1 MGGILNLMKSGSGKS
16 PFLFSVFFTIVYIG
30 MSFRKQNYLKGFYMN
45 KERLV
50 KSIILGILMLVTI
63 WFGFRPVIQGTV
75 FRNYLKMIRKDLNF
89 DDFEYATIVI
99 GSEPEGIASAL
110 ACARTGL
117 KTLLVTEDS
126 DLGAY
131 ITSGKISSMN
141 PQKGYINGKRVSLN
155 EGIYEEIFGKFS
167 IGFSSREYETQ
178 IKKLVEAEKSLEVI
192 YNSKVTDVEI
202 DNQTLRAITV
212 ENSRG
217 KFTYKAQNFID
228 ATLDGKLLKLCGTP
242 FKKGSEDIGF
252 REFYSPV
259 EFNFCVTGVDTEALR
274 KSRKTTNFLDD
285 FQLALLSYKKIKP
298 NTKIVSPAFIILN
311 ESEVVISGLQVYG
324 VNVEDEGAL
333 KAAYKEAEQEAIML
347 TAYLKN
353 VVSAFRDCKYKEG
366 PADLFIP
373 EYLHYEG
380 RYTLTVADIMENRSF
395 EDGIA
400 LCSEKVDASKFTK
413 DNLEYIV
420 VSPHVYSIPLGSI
433 IPVNLE
439 NVLMTGAKA
448 SFSSLAATSAGTIPA
463 RITVGESAGLVSA
476 YSFLNQISPLEILN
490 RPEELKNLRKYL
502 KRGGV
507 YLEDFSE
514 YILVEGTQERLV
526 DLPVYPYI
534 KVLAE
539 YGLIAG
545 GTDNDYR
552 LDSRVSQELLAVLLK
567 NAMVKMAPDFYTL
580 EMDELLTKYEK
591 KATLTGETAGEMI
604 LDVLG
609 ISWEEGK
616 ALSRMKE
623 VLPSDLLDD
632 LGKEEPVTMD
642 VVYVL
647 AVEAINTLKH

>member
-1 MGGILNLMKSGSGKS
+1 M
-16 PFLFSVFFTIVYIG
+16 
-30 MSFRKQNYLKGFYMN
+30 
-45 KERLV
+45 
-50 KSIILGILMLVTI
+50 
-63 WFGFRPVIQGTV
+63 
-75 FRNYLKMIRKDLNF
+75 
-89 DDFEYATIVI
+89 
-99 GSEPEGIASAL
+99 
-110 ACARTGL
+110 
-117 KTLLVTEDS
+117 
-126 DLGAY
+126 
-131 ITSGKISSMN
+131 
-141 PQKGYINGKRVSLN
+141 
-155 EGIYEEIFGKFS
+155 
-167 IGFSSREYETQ
+167 
-178 IKKLVEAEKSLEVI
+178 
-192 YNSKVTDVEI
+192 
-202 DNQTLRAITV
+202 
-212 ENSRG
+212 
-217 KFTYKAQNFID
+217 
-228 ATLDGKLLKLCGTP
+228 
-242 FKKGSEDIGF
+242 
-252 REFYSPV
+252 
-259 EFNFCVTGVDTEALR
+259 
-274 KSRKTTNFLDD
+274 
-285 FQLALLSYKKIKP
+285 
-298 NTKIVSPAFIILN
+298 
-311 ESEVVISGLQVYG
+311 
-324 VNVEDEGAL
+324 
-333 KAAYKEAEQEAIML
+333 
-347 TAYLKN
+347 
-353 VVSAFRDCKYKEG
+353 
-366 PADLFIP
+366 
-373 EYLHYEG
+373 
-380 RYTLTVADIMENRSF
+380 
-395 EDGIA
+395 
-400 LCSEKVDASKFTK
+400 DASKFTK